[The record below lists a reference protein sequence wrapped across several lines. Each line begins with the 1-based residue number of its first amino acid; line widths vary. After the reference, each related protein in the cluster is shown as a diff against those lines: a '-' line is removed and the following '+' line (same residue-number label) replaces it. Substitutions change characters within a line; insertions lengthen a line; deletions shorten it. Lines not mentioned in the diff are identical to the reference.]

1 MLHVNNKAQTGIRI
15 HTVRLSAFFI
25 HSPRN
30 YNSYFCSW
38 AVWFEYSRT
47 CVKRLL
53 SKRHKIGLQ
62 DQLLLNAGQKYF
74 RMLQSEHSAILSSF
88 IKPLFVI
95 KTFVLS
101 VIEWPFYTGFTVLH
115 YHKHQSSFS
124 GDEVH
129 VFLLLFFFISFY
141 FF

>member
-1 MLHVNNKAQTGIRI
+1 MNNKAQTGIRI

-53 SKRHKIGLQ
+53 SKRPKLAFKTNYCLMQVKSISEWFK
-62 DQLLLNAGQKYF
+62 ASI
-74 RMLQSEHSAILSSF
+74 LQSFRPSLSYHLSLR
-88 IKPLFVI
+88 PLFCL
-95 KTFVLS
+95 FLS
-101 VIEWPFYTGFTVLH
+101 GRFTQGLL
-115 YHKHQSSFS
+115 YYIITNTKA
-124 GDEVH
+124 
-129 VFLLLFFFISFY
+129 VFLATRSMFFFVVVVF
-141 FF
+141 